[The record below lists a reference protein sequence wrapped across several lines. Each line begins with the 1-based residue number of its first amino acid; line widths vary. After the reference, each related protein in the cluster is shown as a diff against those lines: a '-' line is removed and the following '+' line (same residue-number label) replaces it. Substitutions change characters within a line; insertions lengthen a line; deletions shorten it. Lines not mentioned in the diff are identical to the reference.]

1 MSGIVVL
8 SGDPRPD
15 SRTARL
21 ATGVGTSTA
30 QLLGARPPEVID
42 LAEYGHRL
50 LVPDAAE
57 VIGAVATVRDADLL
71 VISTPAY
78 NGTFTGVLKVFLDRF
93 PAEGLA
99 GRPALSV
106 VVSATPGRAEV
117 AEGYLHALLAE
128 MGATT
133 PGPGLAVAEDQL
145 AQPDVL
151 ISAYLDRVRGALG
164 VPSR

>member
-164 VPSR
+164 VPSH

>member
-8 SGDPRPD
+8 SGDPYPD

-30 QLLGARPPEVID
+30 QLIGARPPEVID
-42 LAEYGHRL
+42 LADYNHRL
-50 LVPDAAE
+50 LVPGAE
-57 VIGAVATVRDADLL
+57 EVDRAIDNVRDADLL
-71 VISTPAY
+71 VVGTPTY
-78 NGTFTGVLKVFLDRF
+78 NGTFSGVLKVFLDRF
-93 PAEGLA
+93 PTDGLA

-117 AEGYLHALLAE
+117 AEGHLHALLAE

-145 AQPDVL
+145 VQPDVL
-151 ISAYLDRVRGALG
+151 ISGYLDRVRGALG
-164 VPSR
+164 VPSH

>member
-93 PAEGLA
+93 PAGGLA

-145 AQPDVL
+145 VQPDVL